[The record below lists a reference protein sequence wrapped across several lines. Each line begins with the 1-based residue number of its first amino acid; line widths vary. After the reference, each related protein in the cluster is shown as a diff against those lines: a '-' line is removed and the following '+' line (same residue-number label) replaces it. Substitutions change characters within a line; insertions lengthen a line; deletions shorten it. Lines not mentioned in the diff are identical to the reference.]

1 MATAGSIVVDLLM
14 RTGSFETDTD
24 RAGKKVKKFGKDS
37 SDAAADVGK
46 AFGKIAGSAVGG
58 LAVAGTA
65 VLNWTRQLVNASAE
79 LEKLSRL
86 SGTNEQVFQRMA
98 AGAASVGVQQDKLAD
113 IYKDTQD
120 KLGDFLSTGG
130 GAMKDFF
137 EKIAPKVNLT
147 ADAFRNL
154 SGPEVL
160 QKYYSALEKAGVSQ
174 ADMVFY
180 MEAIASDSAMLAPLL
195 SNNGE
200 GFRKW
205 GAEAERL
212 GAILDH
218 DTLSAMKQ
226 VKEQSN
232 QVNLAFQGLKN
243 QVAAELLP
251 EFSNLTAFLGSD
263 QTRNAFASITQW
275 VAGITG
281 EMANGIVM
289 AVNYISRLSELRAL
303 DAGGPLR
310 DATTDALNEQMAV
323 IQERLTLERQT
334 TRGSFGLPLTQGQEE
349 QRQKRIND
357 LIAERL
363 RLQRELTNRYKPQ
376 VTLIDAGQMLPD
388 SALKSAG
395 SSPGTFRA
403 VIPDS
408 GASSKV
414 NQLADAYKSANQQL
428 ERQIALYGDTS
439 ELSRVNYE
447 IQSGALKGI
456 DADMQAVVRSSA
468 SYLDILKS
476 MDEVDAYQ
484 AEDAQ
489 KLADAFASMFGI
501 EGESSSAVE
510 GFFGQMTTFAEQAAR
525 NIQTYLGDSMYNV
538 LDGKFTSIG
547 DSFVDMLKRM
557 TAELAASQML
567 KMLGEGL
574 SSYSGNGAGW
584 VNALGGLI
592 QGQGGRAGGG
602 PVAGDSIYRVGEGG
616 RPELFQQGGKSYLIP
631 GDAGSVRPITA
642 SLPSSAP
649 MQGQGGRVRIE
660 WTNNGQQQEVQSA
673 QAQSM
678 PDGSML
684 IKLVTG
690 EVKKDM
696 ARGGFDAVLG
706 QSFGLKRQGA
716 ARG

>member
-1 MATAGSIVVDLLM
+1 MGTAGSIVVDLLM
-14 RTGSFETDTD
+14 RTGSFETDSD
-24 RAGKKVKKFGKDS
+24 RAGKKFKKLGKDS

-79 LEKLSRL
+79 LEKFSRL

-98 AGAASVGVQQDKLAD
+98 AGAASVGVEQDKLAD
-113 IYKDTQD
+113 IFKDTQD

-137 EKIAPKVNLT
+137 EQIAPKVKLT
-147 ADAFRNL
+147 ADEFRNL

-160 QKYYSALEKAGVSQ
+160 QKYYSALEKAGASQ

-195 SNNGE
+195 ANNGE

-212 GAILDH
+212 GAVLDR
-218 DTLSAMKQ
+218 DTLAAMKE

-243 QVAAELLP
+243 QVASELLP
-251 EFSNLTAFLGSD
+251 EFSNLTTFLGSD

-289 AVNYISRLSELRAL
+289 AVNYITRLSELRAL
-303 DAGGPLR
+303 DAGGPMA

-323 IQERLTLERQT
+323 VQRRLDLERST

-349 QRQKRIND
+349 QRQKRINE

-363 RLQRELTNRYKPQ
+363 RLQREVTNRYKPK
-376 VTLIDAGQMLPD
+376 VTLIDEGQMLPQ
-388 SALKSAG
+388 SALKKNSA
-395 SSPGTFRA
+395 SPGSFRA
-403 VIPDS
+403 ATVDS
-408 GASSKV
+408 EGAKKAQ
-414 NQLADAYKSANQQL
+414 QLADALRSANEQL
-428 ERQIALYGDTS
+428 QRQISLYGDSS

-447 IQSGALKGI
+447 IQFGGLQGI
-456 DADMQAVVRSSA
+456 DAAAQAALRSNASLLDMMGN
-468 SYLDILKS
+468 I
-476 MDEVDAYQ
+476 DE
-484 AEDAQ
+484 AEKIMADGAQ
-489 KLADAFASMFGI
+489 QLADAFESMFGI
-501 EGESSSAVE
+501 DSDASGTAEA
-510 GFFGQMTTFAEQAAR
+510 FFGQMTTFAEQAAR
-525 NIQTYLGDSMYNV
+525 NIQTYLGDSMYTI
-538 LDGKFTSIG
+538 LDGKFSDIG
-547 DSFVDMLKRM
+547 DSFLDMLKRM
-557 TAELAASQML
+557 TAELAASQMI
-567 KMLGEGL
+567 KMLSQGM
-574 SSYSGNGAGW
+574 SSYSGKGSGW
-584 VNALGGLI
+584 INALGGLI
-592 QGQGGRAGGG
+592 GGARAGGG
-602 PVAGDSIYRVGEGG
+602 PVAGDTIYRVGEGG

-642 SLPSSAP
+642 GLSASGP
-649 MQGQGGRVRIE
+649 AGGGGGMQVIINNNAPAKVTTREQQSTGVNGDVFRQLIIDVAADDMANGGKI
-660 WTNNGQQQEVQSA
+660 A
-673 QAQSM
+673 QA
-678 PDGSML
+678 G
-684 IKLVTG
+684 
-690 EVKKDM
+690 
-696 ARGGFDAVLG
+696 RGRFDWAERV
-706 QSFGLKRQGA
+706 
-716 ARG
+716 